1 MGQLGLCLRA
11 AYNGASSADKPG
23 ADGWETAG
31 ALALLGRVMPNPVG
45 NRILSRLSRANLAL
59 LRPHLEAVDLPLLMQ
74 LEVANSRIDT
84 VYFIDHGFASVVA
97 DGPGKRDLEVG
108 LIGRESMT
116 GLAVVLGHDRARHT
130 TYMQAAGAGQ
140 RIRATK
146 LRKAVAESASLR
158 QALLRCVNAFL
169 IQTTETALANGRSK
183 NEERLARWLLMADDR
198 IDGGEVPLT
207 HKLLGVMLGVQRSN
221 VTATVQAL
229 EREGLIKAGLRVITI
244 LDREGLVRFSNGAY
258 VASDTE

>member
-1 MGQLGLCLRA
+1 
-11 AYNGASSADKPG
+11 
-23 ADGWETAG
+23 
-31 ALALLGRVMPNPVG
+31 MPKPVG
-45 NRILSRLSRANLAL
+45 NRVLSRLSRADTAL
-59 LRPHLEAVDLPLLMQ
+59 VKPHLEPVDLPLFMP

-97 DGPGKRDLEVG
+97 DGPGKRDIEVG
-108 LIGRESMT
+108 LIGREGVT
-116 GLAVVLGHDRARHT
+116 GLAVVLSHDHARHT

-140 RIRATK
+140 RMKATR
-146 LRKAVAESASLR
+146 LRKDVAESATLQQS
-158 QALLRCVNAFL
+158 LLRCVNAFL

-198 IDGGEVPLT
+198 VDGGAVPLT
-207 HKLLGVMLGVQRSN
+207 HKLLGVMLGVQRSA

-229 EREGLIKAGLRVITI
+229 ERKGLIKAGLRVITI

-258 VASDTE
+258 VAPDTR

>member
-1 MGQLGLCLRA
+1 
-11 AYNGASSADKPG
+11 
-23 ADGWETAG
+23 
-31 ALALLGRVMPNPVG
+31 MPNPVG

-140 RIRATK
+140 RMKATD

-258 VASDTE
+258 VAPDTQ

>member
-1 MGQLGLCLRA
+1 M
-11 AYNGASSADKPG
+11 
-23 ADGWETAG
+23 
-31 ALALLGRVMPNPVG
+31 
-45 NRILSRLSRANLAL
+45 
-59 LRPHLEAVDLPLLMQ
+59 
-74 LEVANSRIDT
+74 

-97 DGPGKRDLEVG
+97 DGPGKRDIEVG

-140 RIRATK
+140 RMKATR
-146 LRKAVAESASLR
+146 LRKASL
-158 QALLRCVNAFL
+158 QQSLLRCVNAFL

-207 HKLLGVMLGVQRSN
+207 HKLLGVMLGVQRSA

-229 EREGLIKAGLRVITI
+229 EQDGLIKAGLRVITI
-244 LDREGLVRFSNGAY
+244 LDRDGLVRFSNGAY
-258 VASDTE
+258 VAPGTQ

>member
-1 MGQLGLCLRA
+1 
-11 AYNGASSADKPG
+11 
-23 ADGWETAG
+23 
-31 ALALLGRVMPNPVG
+31 MPKPVG
-45 NRILSRLSRANLAL
+45 NRILARLSHADRAL
-59 LRPHLEAVDLPLLMQ
+59 LRPHVEAVDLPLLMP
-74 LEVANSRIDT
+74 LETANSRIDA

-116 GLAVVLGHDRARHT
+116 GLAVVLGHNRARHT

-140 RIRATK
+140 RMQATR
-146 LRKAVAESASLR
+146 LRKAVTESASL
-158 QALLRCVNAFL
+158 QQSLLRCVNAFL

-207 HKLLGVMLGVQRSN
+207 HKLLGVMLGVQRSA

-229 EREGLIKAGLRVITI
+229 ERQGLIKAGLRVITI
-244 LDREGLVRFSNGAY
+244 LDRDGLVRFSNGAY
-258 VASDTE
+258 VAPDTR

>member
-1 MGQLGLCLRA
+1 MP
-11 AYNGASSADKPG
+11 KP
-23 ADGWETAG
+23 
-31 ALALLGRVMPNPVG
+31 LG
-45 NRILSRLSRANLAL
+45 NRVLARLSRSDLSLVKPNLE
-59 LRPHLEAVDLPLLMQ
+59 PIDLPLLMP
-74 LEVANSRIDT
+74 LETANRRIDS

-108 LIGRESMT
+108 LIGREGMT

-140 RIRATK
+140 RMQATR
-146 LRKAVAESASLR
+146 LRKAVDDSASLR
-158 QALLRCVNAFL
+158 QSLLRCVNAFL

-198 IDGGEVPLT
+198 VDGDEVPLT
-207 HKLLGVMLGVQRSN
+207 HKLLGVMLGVQRTA

-229 EREGLIKAGLRVITI
+229 ERKGLIKAGLRVITI

-258 VASDTE
+258 VAPDCM